1 MANNRKDWLNGK
13 SELDIYLDTKPKKIT
28 ISDFVNKELVL
39 YELDAIKRAIPSMID
54 GLKPS

>member
-1 MANNRKDWLNGK
+1 MANNRKEWLRNC
-13 SELDIYLDTKPKKIT
+13 DPNTYLDTKPEKIT